1 MSVID
6 EKSNDNEVAIL
17 EKFYEELYSKAG
29 ILYISI
35 EPDFVIASC
44 NITTQEVLG
53 HDREA
58 ICGKNFLNLFSS
70 DCRQDIEKHVGICL
84 NRGFIKDI
92 EASMLCQSGDILSVK
107 LSGMTQSDE
116 EGIPQRVRFYIQD
129 ISEIVL
135 ARKLSELSKQFNRL
149 HTSQDPLEKKLE
161 KGLSTVQDC
170 MGSEGIGLFVKNRNG
185 QHFSCG
191 NWKGVEKPESESAD
205 FRRWLPDAWHQFLN
219 MCKEKELAVFTEAG
233 SLIISSLSEMIG
245 HLKPSDGVEHLLL
258 LAEFESL
265 VVVPIPSDDEMTN
278 YLIMTHKLPEK
289 WQVSDVELIESYAPL
304 FPLQDEIVAQ
314 EPVPA
319 DSHQLA
325 VIMDT
330 SIFGILVVSDG
341 VVQMANGWIE
351 KVLEYSREELE
362 GKNLQD
368 LIASDSQSVY
378 EEILKSG
385 DKRKN
390 QNNLIVET
398 KEGKRIGVQCERLQ
412 TIIDGT
418 PSEIWLWIHVGDRER
433 LQEQLI
439 QARKMESLGLLAG
452 GIVHDFNN
460 LLATILGFNS
470 LLLEEISN
478 DSPYYNDVKQIG
490 ETSEKATELTSRLL
504 AYAQGKSY
512 IINNL
517 DVNQLIREIAGILSR
532 TLDKR
537 IAIRAELDDD
547 LLAIRADAGQ
557 VQQAILQVALNSRD
571 AMEFGGRIIFK
582 TSNLVMDK
590 GDARLS
596 EGRQAGSYILVE
608 ISDNGEGM
616 NGQIKEHIFEPYFTT
631 KDKMPGK
638 GLGLSMVHEIVEKHG
653 GFVSVFSEKSTGTVF
668 KMYLPATKNRVQ
680 KEKMRVPSTE
690 KPLLGKETILLIDDE
705 KILKDTARK
714 MLTRYGYKVIC
725 AGSVQE
731 AVAIYKKYMKRIDLI
746 ILDLIIP
753 GMDVKQI
760 LGWFRRVNPKA
771 KIIAAA
777 GLGEREYIERNFS
790 QSLSGFV
797 QKPFQVRPLLN
808 EVRNILN
815 A

>member
-6 EKSNDNEVAIL
+6 EKSNDNEVEIL

-35 EPDFVIASC
+35 EPDFVIASS
-44 NITTQEVLG
+44 NITTQEILG
-53 HDREA
+53 HEKEA
-58 ICGKNFLNLFSS
+58 IYGKNFLKLFSS
-70 DCRQDIEKHVGICL
+70 DCRQHVEKHVGICL

-92 EASMLCQSGDILSVK
+92 EASMVCQSGDLLSVRI
-107 LSGMTQSDE
+107 SGMTQCDD
-116 EGIPQRVRFYIQD
+116 EGIPQRIRFYIQD
-129 ISEIVL
+129 ISEVVL
-135 ARKLSELSKQFNRL
+135 SRKLKELSKQFNQL
-149 HTSQDPLEKKLE
+149 HASNEPLEKKLE
-161 KGLSTVQDC
+161 KALSTIQDC
-170 MGSEGIGLFVKNRNG
+170 MDSEGIGLFVKNQNG

-205 FRRWLPDAWHQFLN
+205 FRRWLPDAWQQFSD
-219 MCKEKELAVFTEAG
+219 MCREKELAVFTETG
-233 SLIISSLSEMIG
+233 SLIISSLSETIA

-265 VVVPIPSDDEMTN
+265 AVIPIPSEDEMTSF
-278 YLIMTHKLPEK
+278 LVTTHRLPEK
-289 WQVSDVELIESYAPL
+289 WQVSDVELIETYAPL
-304 FPLQDEIVAQ
+304 FPLHDKTVLQQPVA
-314 EPVPA
+314 A

-341 VVQMANGWIE
+341 VVQMANGWVE
-351 KVLEYSREELE
+351 KVLEYGREELE

-378 EEILKSG
+378 EEILKAG
-385 DKRKN
+385 DTRKN
-390 QNNLIVET
+390 QNNLIVES
-398 KEGKRIGVQCERLQ
+398 KDGKRICVQCERLQ

-470 LLLEEISN
+470 MLLEEISN
-478 DSPYYNDVKQIG
+478 DSPYYNDIKQIG

-517 DVNQLIREIAGILSR
+517 DVNQLIREVAGILSR

-537 IAIRAELDDD
+537 IAIRAELEED
-547 LLAIRADAGQ
+547 LFAIRADAGQ
-557 VQQAILQVALNSRD
+557 IQQAILQVALNSRD
-571 AMEFGGRIIFK
+571 AMEYGGRIIIK
-582 TSNLVMDK
+582 TSSLQLNS

-616 NGQIKEHIFEPYFTT
+616 NGHTKERIFEPYFTT
-631 KDKMPGK
+631 KSQKPGK
-638 GLGLSMVHEIVEKHG
+638 GLGLSMVHEIIEKHG

-680 KEKMRVPSTE
+680 KEKEHIPSTE

-746 ILDLIIP
+746 ILDIIIP
-753 GMDVKQI
+753 GMDVKQV
-760 LGWFRRVNPKA
+760 LGWFRRVNPKS

-777 GLGEREYIERNFS
+777 GRGEREHIERTFS